1 MRSPIEIK
9 DKSIELHEFE
19 LLFMWQCC
27 ATLRL
32 YALLGQESPMVSEN
46 WWDCAQDALSSYC
59 LVFDAVYTPKDTLL
73 LKDAADVG
81 AVTVSGEE
89 MFFRQAF
96 RQFQHFTNLSGVC
109 LHYFQF
115 RFIQCLVVLAF
126 LCSLKNSMICTGM
139 AVMEVCGLLCGT
151 CHSWSD

>member
-9 DKSIELHEFE
+9 DNSTELHEFE

-27 ATLRL
+27 ATESIC
-32 YALLGQESPMVSEN
+32 LLGQESPMVSEN
-46 WWDCAQDALSSYC
+46 WWDCAQDALGSYC

-96 RQFQHFTNLSGVC
+96 RQFQHFTNLSGAC
-109 LHYFQF
+109 LHYFQLQ
-115 RFIQCLVVLAF
+115 FIQCLVFFYAQ
-126 LCSLKNSMICTGM
+126 LKIP
-139 AVMEVCGLLCGT
+139 
-151 CHSWSD
+151 